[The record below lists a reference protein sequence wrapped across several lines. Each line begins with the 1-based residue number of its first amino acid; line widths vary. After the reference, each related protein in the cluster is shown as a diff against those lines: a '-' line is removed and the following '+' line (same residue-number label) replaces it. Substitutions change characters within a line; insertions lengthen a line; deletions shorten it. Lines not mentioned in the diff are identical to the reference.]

1 MNKKKP
7 CLAAVLQQLVQF
19 ILDICGLHKGHVQE
33 QERTALE
40 QGGAGD
46 AGRGWGEAQLLSLGV
61 PRRTPN
67 KLNQKDCKGSMV

>member
-7 CLAAVLQQLVQF
+7 CLAAVLQQSVQF

-33 QERTALE
+33 QERTASE

-46 AGRGWGEAQLLSLGV
+46 AGRCWECGAGV
-61 PRRTPN
+61 GGGTAPLPRCP
-67 KLNQKDCKGSMV
+67 KKDT